1 MDSMAF
7 VVSFVVLILM
17 SAYFSA
23 VLIGNNIVNVLL
35 TSLST
40 AYFLQRLGDKV
51 VIISIIITTI
61 VVLVFGEFTPKSLA
75 KEAPETFA
83 MFSAP
88 ILRIVEVILRPV
100 NFLFSYWKK
109 FLSKILKHSII
120 LGAVTRLL
128 F

>member
-40 AYFLQRLGDKV
+40 AYFLQRLGDKG